1 MQKYRWHSRRD
12 LSVARHTRMQEWLN
26 TEPHGVTEALDGMVR
41 DGTVRIGI
49 PAAIFAQEVCAANLH
64 IFTNADRQAHT

>member
-1 MQKYRWHSRRD
+1 
-12 LSVARHTRMQEWLN
+12 MQEWLN

-64 IFTNADRQAHT
+64 IFSNADRQAHT